1 MFEVLGD
8 AALVVAPVAVLTVT
22 LCALDGAAY
31 LWRLCA
37 GSEPVPY
44 RLSRR
49 YWRRKLVRLV
59 CRLAA
64 LEAAWEQRKI
74 PRKRH
79 VLAPH
84 VATKRGTVGER
95 VRRSRCMYSQII
107 PQIAGDVKGDFAVRW
122 NWMRG

>member
-31 LWRLCA
+31 LWRLYTGA
-37 GSEPVPY
+37 EPVPY

-49 YWRRKLVRLV
+49 YWRRKFVRLV
-59 CRLAA
+59 RRLAA
-64 LEAAWEQRKI
+64 LEAAWEQRKT
-74 PRKRH
+74 PRK
-79 VLAPH
+79 AG
-84 VATKRGTVGER
+84 TKRGTVGER
-95 VRRSRCMYSQII
+95 VRRSKCMYSQII
-107 PQIAGDVKGDFAVRW
+107 PQSACNVKSDFAVRW

>member
-1 MFEVLGD
+1 MMFEVLGD
-8 AALVVAPVAVLTVT
+8 AAMVVAPVAVLTVT

-31 LWRLCA
+31 LWRLCTGA
-37 GSEPVPY
+37 EPVPY

-49 YWRRKLVRLV
+49 YWRRKFVRLV
-59 CRLAA
+59 RRLAA

-74 PRKRH
+74 PRK
-79 VLAPH
+79 A
-84 VATKRGTVGER
+84 ATKRGTVGER

>member
-1 MFEVLGD
+1 MFEVFGD

-22 LCALDGAAY
+22 LCALDGAAH
-31 LWRLCA
+31 LWRLCTGA
-37 GSEPVPY
+37 EPVPY

-49 YWRRKLVRLV
+49 YWRRKFVRLV
-59 CRLAA
+59 RRLAA

-74 PRKRH
+74 PRK
-79 VLAPH
+79 AE
-84 VATKRGTVGER
+84 TKRGTVGER

-107 PQIAGDVKGDFAVRW
+107 PQSAGNVKGDFAVRW

>member
-1 MFEVLGD
+1 MMHDFAV
-8 AALVVAPVAVLTVT
+8 AALGLSGFVVL
-22 LCALDGAAY
+22 LCALDCAAV
-31 LWRLCA
+31 LWRMWR
-37 GSEPVPY
+37 GDEPVPY

-49 YWRRKLVRLV
+49 YWRRKLVRIV

-84 VATKRGTVGER
+84 VATKRGTVG
-95 VRRSRCMYSQII
+95 RRIRRTEYIYMNIV
-107 PQIAGDVKGDFAVRW
+107 PQTDPHVKGLQVRKVK
-122 NWMRG
+122 RY

>member
-8 AALVVAPVAVLTVT
+8 AAMVVAPVAVMTIT
-22 LCALDGAAY
+22 LGAMEGAAY
-31 LWRLCA
+31 LWRLCT

-49 YWRRKLVRLV
+49 YWRRKFVRIV

-64 LEAAWEQRKI
+64 LEAAWENRKI
-74 PRKRH
+74 PRK
-79 VLAPH
+79 A
-84 VATKRGTVGER
+84 ATKRGTGDR
-95 VRRSRCMYSQII
+95 VRRSTCYSEII

>member
-1 MFEVLGD
+1 MMLDFAV
-8 AALVVAPVAVLTVT
+8 AALGLSGFVVV
-22 LCALDGAAY
+22 LCALDAAAV
-31 LWRLCA
+31 LWRMWR
-37 GSEPVPY
+37 GDEPVPY

-49 YWRRKLVRLV
+49 YWRRKFVRLV

-64 LEAAWEQRKI
+64 LEAEWENRKI
-74 PRKRH
+74 PRKSG
-79 VLAPH
+79 
-84 VATKRGTVGER
+84 TKRGTVCER

>member
-1 MFEVLGD
+1 MMFDFAV
-8 AALVVAPVAVLTVT
+8 AALGLSGFVVV
-22 LCALDGAAY
+22 LCALDCAAT
-31 LWRLCA
+31 LWRMWR
-37 GSEPVPY
+37 GDEPVTY

-59 CRLAA
+59 CRLAD
-64 LEAAWEQRKI
+64 LEAAWENRKI

-107 PQIAGDVKGDFAVRW
+107 PQIAGNVKGDFAVAW
-122 NWMRG
+122 KWMRG

>member
-1 MFEVLGD
+1 MFEALGD
-8 AALVVAPVAVLTVT
+8 AAMVVAPVAVMTVT

-31 LWRLCA
+31 LWRLCT

-49 YWRRKLVRLV
+49 YWRRKLVRIV

-64 LEAAWEQRKI
+64 LEAAWENRKI

-84 VATKRGTVGER
+84 VATKRGTVG
-95 VRRSRCMYSQII
+95 RRIRRTEYIYMNIV
-107 PQIAGDVKGDFAVRW
+107 PQTDPHVKGLQVRKVK
-122 NWMRG
+122 RY

>member
-1 MFEVLGD
+1 MFEALGD

-31 LWRLCA
+31 LWRLCTGA
-37 GSEPVPY
+37 EPVPY

-49 YWRRKLVRLV
+49 CWRRKLVRLV
-59 CRLAA
+59 RRLAA